1 MVKAKTAKIKKST
14 ASKTAFVSKKV
25 EKKVKQVVAKKTAV
39 KKVVRKVAPELAT
52 KKAPTKPVVSVE
64 KPKNTKKGKD
74 TGSVE
79 TQIDNFT
86 VKVKYLIKHLKKH
99 GHDNDSRRGL
109 LIMVGKRRRL
119 LNYIKKSD
127 LKRYTDITKKLKLK
141 E

>member
-1 MVKAKTAKIKKST
+1 MVKAKTAKTKKST
-14 ASKTAFVSKKV
+14 AKKKAVVSKKV
-25 EKKVKQVVAKKTAV
+25 EKKVKQVVVKKMAVKRVVKKATPKLVAKKTPA
-39 KKVVRKVAPELAT
+39 
-52 KKAPTKPVVSVE
+52 KPAVSVE

-79 TQIDNFT
+79 VQIDNFT
-86 VKVKYLIKHLKKH
+86 VKIKYLIKHLKKH